1 LNLLSIRSRRKAVTE
16 KHVMQYTRLGNSGLI
31 VSRLA
36 FGVMTFGHDQGQMAA
51 VWKTGQ
57 EEANALV
64 QRSLEAGINFF
75 DTADGYAGGQS
86 EIMLGK
92 ALGERRKDVVLSTKI
107 GFRTGP
113 PITQSGGS
121 ARHILNSAE
130 QCLQRLGTDYVDLL
144 SIHRFDAYTPF
155 EETARAVDNLVSR
168 GLVRY
173 VGFSNFT
180 AWQAAKFMGIQN
192 ARGYVPLI
200 AAQMYYSLVGRDL
213 EHEVVPFCMDA
224 GIGIVVWSP
233 LASGFLSGR
242 YTRQD
247 PTGGKGRLAEFDIL
261 HIDKERG
268 YDLIGQLRAIASR
281 HNATVAQVS
290 LAWLLA
296 KPYVS
301 SILLGAS
308 KLHQLDDNLGAAK
321 VSLASEK
328 SARWM
333 SSPLRPRSTRTG
345 SRPLRP
351 TAPCAMAWNQAE
363 NPEEIHG

>member
-1 LNLLSIRSRRKAVTE
+1 
-16 KHVMQYTRLGNSGLI
+16 MQYARLGRSGLI

-36 FGVMTFGHDQGQMAA
+36 FGVMTFGHDEGSMGA

-64 QRSLEAGINFF
+64 HRSLDAGINFF

-86 EIMLGK
+86 EVMLGK
-92 ALGERRKDVVLSTKI
+92 ALGTRRKDAILSTKI

-113 PITQSGGS
+113 PITQAGS
-121 ARHILNSAE
+121 SMRHILNSAE
-130 QCLQRLGTDYVDLL
+130 ECLKRLGTDYIDLL

-155 EETARAVDNLVSR
+155 EESARALDSLVSR

-180 AWQAAKFMGIQN
+180 GWQAAKFLGIQKQRN
-192 ARGYVPLI
+192 YAPFI

-213 EHEVVPFCMDA
+213 EHEVVPFCDDA
-224 GIGIVVWSP
+224 GVGVVVWSP

-247 PTGGKGRLAEFDIL
+247 PTGGKGRIATFDIL
-261 HIDKERG
+261 PIDKEKG
-268 YDLIGQLRAIASR
+268 YAVVEQLRAIAAR
-281 HNATVAQVS
+281 HQATVAQIA

-296 KPYVS
+296 KPHVS
-301 SILLGAS
+301 TILLGAS
-308 KLHQLDDNLGAAK
+308 KLSQLDDNLGAAN
-321 VSLASEK
+321 VTL
-328 SARWM
+328 
-333 SSPLRPRSTRTG
+333 SPQEVADLDK
-345 SRPLRP
+345 L
-351 TAPCAMAWNQAE
+351 TAPTPLYPNWFQTFATDAAVRDALAAKQT
-363 NPEEIHG
+363 